1 MDGGPL
7 MVDDSAVL
15 DLNAARASRS
25 GTEGKPIE
33 LRLGSAVILLPPELP
48 VDVLEPLAHLNVD
61 TALIARTVLN
71 ALKEADLTKAGLTI
85 ASMVVDLVI
94 QNPRLPGELLDAV
107 RLMGRRL
114 MGEDGY
120 EAFVAER
127 PSIPDVG
134 ALLKGLA
141 GRYAFSA
148 GESKPS
154 SSGSGSGEPSTPTSS
169 TTTGDSTSLESGSGQ
184 VSEGG
189 FLPGDSLTSPT
200 SSLPMP
206 V

>member
-1 MDGGPL
+1 
-7 MVDDSAVL
+7 MVDDSVVL

-33 LRLGSAVILLPPELP
+33 LRLGGAVILLPAELP

-71 ALKEADLTKAGLTI
+71 ALKETNQVQAGLSI

-94 QNPRLPGELLDAV
+94 QNPSLPGELLDAV

-114 MGEDGY
+114 MSDGGY

-127 PSIPDVG
+127 PSILDVG

-154 SSGSGSGEPSTPTSS
+154 SSDSANGDASTPTSS
-169 TTTGDSTSLESGSGQ
+169 TTSTDSTSLESGSNPDSG
-184 VSEGG
+184 GG
-189 FLPGDSLTSPT
+189 FLPGDSSTSPT
-200 SSLPMP
+200 SSLPTP
-206 V
+206 E

>member
-1 MDGGPL
+1 

-15 DLNAARASRS
+15 DLNAARVSRS
-25 GTEGKPIE
+25 GTQGKPIE
-33 LRLGSAVILLPPELP
+33 LRLGGAVILLPPELP
-48 VDVLEPLAHLNVD
+48 VDVLEPLAHLNMD

-71 ALKEADLTKAGLTI
+71 ALKEADLTKAGLSI

-94 QNPRLPGELLDAV
+94 QNPKLPGELLDAV

-114 MGEDGY
+114 MGDGGY
-120 EAFVAER
+120 DAFVAER
-127 PSIPDVG
+127 PSILDVG
-134 ALLKGLA
+134 ALLKSLA

-154 SSGSGSGEPSTPTSS
+154 PSDSDSGDASTQTSS
-169 TTTGDSTSLESGSGQ
+169 TTTEGSTSPESGSDQ

-189 FLPGDSLTSPT
+189 YLPGDSSTSPT
-200 SSLPMP
+200 SSLPTHE
-206 V
+206 

>member
-1 MDGGPL
+1 
-7 MVDDSAVL
+7 MVDDSALL

-25 GTEGKPIE
+25 GTKGRPIV
-33 LRLGSAVILLPPELP
+33 LRLGDASIPLPAELP

-71 ALKEADLTKAGLTI
+71 ALKEADMTRAGLSI

-114 MGEDGY
+114 MTDEGY
-120 EAFVAER
+120 EQFVVQR
-127 PSIPDVG
+127 PSIADVA
-134 ALLKGLA
+134 ALIKGLA
-141 GRYAFSA
+141 GRYAFSL

-154 SSGSGSGEPSTPTSS
+154 TDDSDSGEPSTPTSS
-169 TTTGDSTSLESGSGQ
+169 TTTEVSTSPESGSAP
-184 VSEGG
+184 VSGG
-189 FLPGDSLTSPT
+189 GYLPGGSLTSPA

-206 V
+206 E